1 MGVAIGTDAA
11 GAVVA
16 GALDGA
22 WANAGA
28 AAIAV
33 RSANAKANGRGRHN
47 AFTST

>member
-1 MGVAIGTDAA
+1 MEVAIGTDAA

-16 GALDGA
+16 GALDGG